1 MRDEQAFEGFVG
13 TPADA
18 GWGGI
23 RIGWLPA
30 GTTRLGDGGGPN
42 GRGIGDQTGQ
52 PGAGVAY
59 TGHQD
64 AIYVSSFTQAGE
76 RDSLLRIVVSW
87 HPQEDFAAS
96 HLSEGG
102 TPITVHSQ
110 PGRRYNGGLTSQ
122 PGGRPHYRAGLTWRE
137 GSAGPVAA
145 VTAQSAAPV
154 DTAALLRVA
163 QNITVVAEP
172 GAVSA
177 ATTAQIQAV
186 FTGWCRSGPKGPS
199 SPVRIVS
206 TRRQLRLQAC
216 E

>member
-96 HLSEGG
+96 HLLEGG

-145 VTAQSAAPV
+145 VTAQSAARWIPRPCCGSRR
-154 DTAALLRVA
+154 TSRWSPSLARSRRPQRHRSRRCSPA
-163 QNITVVAEP
+163 
-172 GAVSA
+172 GAVRDRR
-177 ATTAQIQAV
+177 
-186 FTGWCRSGPKGPS
+186 GHPHRSGS
-199 SPVRIVS
+199 CRHDVS
-206 TRRQLRLQAC
+206 
-216 E
+216 